1 VIRVRGKARQA
12 VGAFDLALAIALI
25 VAATVVAPTIGL
37 RLPL

>member
-25 VAATVVAPTIGL
+25 VAAPTIGL
-37 RLPL
+37 RFPL